1 MVTEK
6 RIVRGYKVK
15 PSVYKKAMA
24 RAKKEKGKLA
34 NLMENVALAYA
45 NGLSIKAIRT
55 KENGGTALDAF
66 SLNFSVYLANIDK

>member
-34 NLMENVALAYA
+34 NLMENVAMAYA
-45 NGLSIKAIRT
+45 NGLAIKAVKT
-55 KENGGTALDAF
+55 KENGGTALDIF
-66 SLNFSVYLANIDK
+66 SLNFSVDLANIDK